1 MQTDVL
7 FEILAILTLP
17 QHKPAQA
24 AKYYLSRG
32 AIPLNNLL
40 NSRLSIGARL
50 ALVAACFAAPI
61 ALLLCLFIA
70 QVWKDVS
77 FARTEIAGGAYLQQI
92 WPAFTAATHGE
103 VANFQADAGADK
115 RFGVADASS
124 SFAGGDATARVANGK
139 TLIGRVADGSNLTL
153 DPDLDS
159 FYAMDAATVELPKL
173 LAASVDVGHA
183 ADPQARAVA
192 LSQVDLYGGAAED
205 SLTAAMQH
213 NSEGKTRAALAD
225 TTTAL
230 AAALKQFRS
239 DAAAGAAPSA
249 AALQGA
255 TDAAWKADAAELN
268 RLLEAR
274 THRQIAGL
282 LTNLSIVLVA
292 LAIGAGLMI
301 AITRGLTGRLAD
313 LLKTM
318 DRLIAKDSGVEVPFQ
333 SDRNETGRIAAT
345 LAAFKQGLIDAAGLA
360 RANETQAAAAEAE
373 HQRTEAAK
381 ARAAQEQTAVVA
393 ALGAGLG
400 RLADGD
406 LSIKIDQA
414 FAADYEALR
423 RDFNAAVERLNGAMG
438 EIAGGSGAI
447 RSGAGEIAQ
456 AADNLS
462 RRTEQQAAALE
473 ETAAALDQ
481 ITATV
486 RRTAE
491 GADEARRAIATT
503 KAEADQSSDIVGEAV
518 SAMSQ
523 IERSS
528 QEVTQIIGVID
539 EIAFQTNLLALN
551 AGVEAARAGDA
562 GRGFA
567 VVASEVRALAQ
578 RSAEAAKEIKG
589 LISAST
595 AEVQRGVTLVDR
607 TGAALER
614 IAAQVASVNATVVE
628 IAASAREQSTGL
640 QEVNVAVNQMDQMT
654 QQNAAMVEESTAA
667 SHSLRVEA
675 DGLAEM
681 VGRFRLGGSATRT
694 RTRAAA

>member
-1 MQTDVL
+1 VNQFL
-7 FEILAILTLP
+7 NARLT
-17 QHKPAQA
+17 
-24 AKYYLSRG
+24 
-32 AIPLNNLL
+32 
-40 NSRLSIGARL
+40 IGARL
-50 ALVAACFAAPI
+50 SLVAACFAAPI
-61 ALLLCLFIA
+61 ALLLFLFVT
-70 QVWKDVS
+70 QVWKDIS
-77 FARTEIAGGAYLQQI
+77 FARTESAGAAYLQQI
-92 WPAFTAATHGE
+92 WPAFTAAAHGE
-103 VANFQADAGADK
+103 VADFKPDGGADA
-115 RFGVADASS
+115 RFGVTDASAG
-124 SFAGGDATARVANGK
+124 FAGGGATARVASGK
-139 TLIGRVADGSNLTL
+139 ALIGRVADGSNLTL

-173 LAASVDVGHA
+173 LGASVDVARA

-192 LSQVDLYGGAAED
+192 LSQIDLYGGAAED
-205 SLTAAMQH
+205 SLNAAMQH
-213 NSEGKTRAALAD
+213 NHDGKTRAALAD
-225 TTTAL
+225 TTAAL
-230 AAALKQFRS
+230 SAALKQFRA
-239 DAAAGAAPSA
+239 DAATGGAPSPA
-249 AALQGA
+249 GLQGA
-255 TDAAWKADAAELN
+255 VDATWKADSAELA

-274 THRQIAGL
+274 EHRQITAL
-282 LTNLSIVLVA
+282 VTNLSIVLVA
-292 LAIGAGLMI
+292 LAFGAALMI

-318 DRLIAKDSGVEVPFQ
+318 DRLIAKDAAVEVPFQ

-345 LAAFKQGLIDAAGLA
+345 LAAFKQGLIEAAGLA
-360 RANETQAAAAEAE
+360 RTNEAQAAAAEAE
-373 HQRTEAAK
+373 RARTEAAK
-381 ARAAQEQTAVVA
+381 ARAAQEQNAVVA
-393 ALGAGLG
+393 ALGDGLE

-406 LSIKIDQA
+406 LTIRLDQA
-414 FAADYEALR
+414 FAADYEGLR
-423 RDFNAAVERLNGAMG
+423 RDFNAAVERLKAAMG

-491 GADEARRAIATT
+491 GAGEARRAISTAKT
-503 KAEADQSSDIVGEAV
+503 EADQSSDIVGEAV

-551 AGVEAARAGDA
+551 AGVEAARAGEA

-578 RSAEAAKEIKG
+578 RSAEAAKEIKT

-595 AEVQRGVTLVDR
+595 AEVQRGVALVDR
-607 TGAALER
+607 TGAALAR
-614 IAAQVASVNATVVE
+614 IATQVAAVNATVAE
-628 IAASAREQSTGL
+628 IAASAQEQSTGL

-675 DGLAEM
+675 DGLASL
-681 VGRFRLGGSATRT
+681 VDRFRLDGAAIRT
-694 RTRAAA
+694 AKARAA